1 MMNNDMNNNTTT
13 LAASQ
18 LRPGHVIPAWT
29 GMGDKDAT
37 VLDVRP
43 DEDNADRIWI
53 ELNDGRIMIRRFDT
67 PQLVKKI

>member
-1 MMNNDMNNNTTT
+1 MMNNDMNNNTT

-43 DEDNADRIWI
+43 DEDYADRIRI

>member
-1 MMNNDMNNNTTT
+1 MNDSTT
-13 LAASQ
+13 LLKASE

-43 DEDNADRIWI
+43 DEDYADRVRV